1 MKPSETIIVRLDSV
15 EQLLEPC
22 PPSPFRQRLLR
33 EEAEQFLVERVT
45 ALPRKAPVKLLIT
58 LPETERGE
66 EQKVTDAV
74 HEDFSFR
81 RIQAEK
87 ELHRTRRFGWRSLV
101 VALIFLTAAMLLV
114 QLMKRYLPMG
124 NLMSVM
130 VEGLTVFAWVA
141 LWRPGELLLYD
152 WYPFK
157 RDVRLYRKLEKSEIH
172 FSYDTQEEKPARQ
185 MANPPAALSP

>member
-1 MKPSETIIVRLDSV
+1 MKSSETIIVHLDSV

-22 PPSPFRQRLLR
+22 PPSPFRQRRLR
-33 EEAEQFLVERVT
+33 EEAEHFLIERVT
-45 ALPRKAPVKLLIT
+45 ALPRKAPVKLLIA
-58 LPETERGE
+58 LPESQRGQ
-66 EQKVTDAV
+66 EQRVTDAV
-74 HEDFSFR
+74 HEDFNFR

-87 ELHRTRRFGWRSLV
+87 ELHHTRRFGWRSLV
-101 VALIFLTAAMLLV
+101 VALMFLTAAMLLV

-157 RDVRLYRKLEKSEIH
+157 RDVRLFGKLEKSEIH
-172 FSYDTQEEKPARQ
+172 FSYDTKEEKSARQ
-185 MANPPAALSP
+185 IANPAAALRL

>member
-1 MKPSETIIVRLDSV
+1 M
-15 EQLLEPC
+15 
-22 PPSPFRQRLLR
+22 R

-45 ALPRKAPVKLLIT
+45 ALPRKASVKLLIA
-58 LPETERGE
+58 LPETQCGN
-66 EQKVTDAV
+66 EQRVTDAI
-74 HEDFSFR
+74 HEDFNFR

-157 RDVRLYRKLEKSEIH
+157 RDVRLFRKLEKSEIH

>member
-45 ALPRKAPVKLLIT
+45 ALPRKAPVKLLIA

-66 EQKVTDAV
+66 EQKVTDAI
-74 HEDFSFR
+74 HEDFNFR
-81 RIQAEK
+81 RVEAEK

-101 VALIFLTAAMLLV
+101 VALIFLTATMLLV

-124 NLMSVM
+124 KNVRVLVL
-130 VEGLTVFAWVA
+130 GQFLTMRLVA
-141 LWRPGELLLYD
+141 EVLRG
-152 WYPFK
+152 
-157 RDVRLYRKLEKSEIH
+157 RKILG
-172 FSYDTQEEKPARQ
+172 
-185 MANPPAALSP
+185 